1 MLNTVRSAVVRHAA
15 LLPLIAA
22 LTLGAAATA
31 APALKSAP
39 AARPGMAAKAEAT
52 SAEPPTNAAPTSAA
66 ASSPAPGAAPAAA
79 APVQAAPVLA
89 APVQAAPDPP
99 PLTGPQVIQLL
110 DQTID
115 WYRSL
120 GIQQQTANE
129 PSDLLILYDNRQT
142 ASRVIALAFEIARA
156 DADMLAKQPVADSGA
171 TADATSQSLA
181 QTQNKFVAQGS
192 EVQEQLAD
200 AQRSLGSARGNDAV
214 KLKAKISELQGELDL
229 INTRKT
235 LLATLMSISN
245 ESDANGFSAA
255 SLKAQIDAMAITVP
269 ASSGSTA
276 SAAAATGAAPASSQS
291 LPGASAAAP
300 PAPLGTPSVSIA
312 ARFGIWDLAANVFRL
327 SEKIATID
335 DLDRRTAALEDA
347 FAQIRGPLIN
357 RMRGLS
363 TRGDALATQADGA
376 DAGTLTQMRIQLDAL
391 AEQIKLDSGLLI
403 PLGKEGVLLA
413 QHRRNLANWHGIIA
427 NQYTRALKTLGVR
440 LAILT
445 VLLAV
450 VFIAAELWRRAV
462 MNYVRDSRRRYQL
475 LLLRRIALWSLTI
488 LIIGFAFASE
498 LGSLVT
504 FAGLITAG
512 LAVAMQS
519 VLVSIVGYF
528 FLIGK
533 YGVRVGDRVQIG
545 EVTGEVI
552 ELGLVR
558 LHLMEIGGHGQFGP
572 TGRVVAFANSIVFQ
586 VASGLFKQIPG
597 VNFAWHEISL
607 TLPAGSDY
615 ATAKDKL
622 MAAVTTA
629 LKDSRDEFLRQTK
642 EIERTTA
649 SSFSG
654 DSQPR
659 VQLNFVGS
667 GLEAKI
673 RYPVHLSNAAE
684 IDDKVSQELIR
695 VIAGAVPAGAVQAGA
710 VSAGAAPA
718 DLGPPPLASSKPA

>member
-1 MLNTVRSAVVRHAA
+1 MLNTVRPAVVTQATVVLAFFAA
-15 LLPLIAA
+15 I
-22 LTLGAAATA
+22 TVGAAVMA
-31 APALKSAP
+31 APAPKSAP
-39 AARPGMAAKAEAT
+39 AVGSGAPGKAEAP
-52 SAEPPTNAAPTSAA
+52 SATPSTTPTTTAAATTATTPAATAPPTTAPSTTTAL
-66 ASSPAPGAAPAAA
+66 AAA
-79 APVQAAPVLA
+79 APA
-89 APVQAAPDPP
+89 PP
-99 PLTGPQVIQLL
+99 PLSGPQVLQLL

-120 GIQQQTANE
+120 GIEQQTATE

-142 ASRVIALAFEIARA
+142 ASRVLALAFEIARA
-156 DADMLAKQPVADSGA
+156 DADMLAKQPAAASGA
-171 TADATSQSLA
+171 AADGSAAANSDATAQANLQSLA
-181 QTQNKFVAQGS
+181 QAQNKFVLQGNA
-192 EVQEQLAD
+192 VQAELAN
-200 AQRSLGSARGNDAV
+200 AQRTLTSVRLKDAA

-235 LLATLMSISN
+235 LIATLMTISN

-269 ASSGSTA
+269 SSSGSAPAAT
-276 SAAAATGAAPASSQS
+276 AAAAPATSPSQRTVSGSAAPA
-291 LPGASAAAP
+291 
-300 PAPLGTPSVSIA
+300 PLATPSVSVA
-312 ARFGIWDLAANVFRL
+312 TRFGIWDLAANVFSL
-327 SEKIATID
+327 TEKIATIE

-347 FAQIRGPLIN
+347 FAQIRGPLIEQ
-357 RMRGLS
+357 MRGLS
-363 TRGDALATQADGA
+363 TRGDALATQADTA
-376 DAGTLTQMRIQLDAL
+376 DAATLTQMRTQLDAL
-391 AEQIKLDSGLLI
+391 AEQIKLESGLLI

-413 QHRRNLANWHGIIA
+413 QHRHNLANWRALIA
-427 NQYTRALKTLGVR
+427 SQYTSALKTLGVR
-440 LAILT
+440 LLILI

-488 LIIGFAFASE
+488 LIISFAFASE

-558 LHLMEIGGHGQFGP
+558 LHLMEIGGRGQLGP

-586 VASGLFKQIPG
+586 VSSGLFKQIPG

-615 ATAKDKL
+615 VTAKDKL
-622 MAAVTTA
+622 ITAVTTA
-629 LKDSRDEFLRQTK
+629 LQDSRDEILRQTK
-642 EIERTTA
+642 EIQKTTA
-649 SSFSG
+649 SGSGG

-659 VQLNFVGS
+659 VQLNFAG
-667 GLEAKI
+667 GAIEAKI

-695 VIAGAVPAGAVQAGA
+695 VVTDLSPHPPAT
-710 VSAGAAPA
+710 
-718 DLGPPPLASSKPA
+718 SKPG